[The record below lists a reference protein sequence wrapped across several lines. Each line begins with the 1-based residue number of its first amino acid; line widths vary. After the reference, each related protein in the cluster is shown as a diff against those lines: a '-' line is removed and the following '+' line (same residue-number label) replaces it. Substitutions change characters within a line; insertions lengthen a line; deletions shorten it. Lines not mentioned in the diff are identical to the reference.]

1 MHDKNA
7 IDRIERF
14 LDKLSTDEYKLSP
27 KAYEILFSDSRGN
40 KKSLAHYLYMSINNY
55 EKSKSV
61 SMINIASENSIS
73 VLLEWMSNALAYG
86 VILDNTMLMRKLKEK
101 EEENRL
107 LKNENSGLRKR
118 NDVLQETVE
127 KYGTDLVYWRG
138 KHDELE
144 EKLGKAFIKGEIYRE

>member
-1 MHDKNA
+1 
-7 IDRIERF
+7 
-14 LDKLSTDEYKLSP
+14 
-27 KAYEILFSDSRGN
+27 
-40 KKSLAHYLYMSINNY
+40 
-55 EKSKSV
+55 
-61 SMINIASENSIS
+61 MINIASENSIS

-101 EEENRL
+101 EEENKL

-144 EKLGKAFIKGEIYRE
+144 EKLGKAFKKGEIYRE